1 METGKRLAIVNK
13 EDIFLEEGR
22 FFFSQACIVES
33 MSMARCSLSMFYFY
47 FFVYFYVPTQ
57 TTSSE
62 GPGKVGKRTGLWY
75 VFFFWFSYFI
85 ISFYSPLRNLGC
97 GTTELGSNSNLLVA
111 HSIPHV
117 DIYIFRVRPA
127 LEFYQQ
133 VYNLDNISVVFT

>member
-13 EDIFLEEGR
+13 GDIFLEEGR

-75 VFFFWFSYFI
+75 VCFFFAFHILLLVFTV
-85 ISFYSPLRNLGC
+85 LC
-97 GTTELGSNSNLLVA
+97 GT
-111 HSIPHV
+111 
-117 DIYIFRVRPA
+117 
-127 LEFYQQ
+127 
-133 VYNLDNISVVFT
+133 